1 MKNTYKKTEYKLNAH
16 DIDESLTR
24 IIQFLEEK
32 KVESKNIIR
41 VRLGVEEALIRYRED
56 LRHVRKDTE

>member
-1 MKNTYKKTEYKLNAH
+1 MKNTYKKTEYKLNVH
-16 DIDESLTR
+16 DIDETLTR

-56 LRHVRKDTE
+56 F